1 MPSHLAQNL
10 GTLTS
15 YGKSV
20 ADICRRA
27 NLNRTQFNRYLAGQ
41 SQPSLQTLRRIC
53 DFFGVDEHEIF
64 MAPDAFREL
73 VRLRPPLLTARD
85 PATSFAQRLFL
96 NQSKPAAQTGYYQA
110 YLTDPADPSNVY
122 IHLVK
127 LSQSGRGTA
136 VKIIARYPRD
146 QINLP
151 KRLKF
156 EGIATQQAGR
166 LFCVIQE
173 SKMRKS
179 TSCIVLSLG
188 DFDNATT
195 LDGLILGTEPETGNE
210 ITTYQ
215 TIWRYLGK
223 APDLRAAIKRCGVSP
238 ASGKSTDLA
247 N

>member
-1 MPSHLAQNL
+1 MPSNLSQNL
-10 GTLTS
+10 STLTS
-15 YGKSV
+15 YGNSV

-27 NLNRTQFNRYLAGQ
+27 NLNRTQFNRYLTGQ

-64 MAPDAFREL
+64 IAPEAFREL
-73 VRLRPPLLTARD
+73 VRLRPPMLAARD
-85 PATSFAQRLFL
+85 PATGFARRLFL
-96 NQSKPAAQTGYYQA
+96 NQSEPAAQTGYYQG

-122 IHLVK
+122 VQLVK
-127 LSQSGRGTA
+127 VAQSGRGTA

-173 SKMRKS
+173 SKIRKS

-188 DFDNATT
+188 DFDNSTT
-195 LDGLILGTEPETGNE
+195 LAGLILGTEPETGNE

-215 TIWRYLGK
+215 TVWRYLGK
-223 APDLRAAIKRCGVSP
+223 TPDLRAALKRCGVYLAAEAP
-238 ASGKSTDLA
+238 ADLTK
-247 N
+247 

>member
-1 MPSHLAQNL
+1 MSSNLARNL
-10 GTLTS
+10 ATLTS

-20 ADICRRA
+20 AEICRRA

-64 MAPDAFREL
+64 MAPEAFREL
-73 VRLRPPLLTARD
+73 VRLRPPTLTERD
-85 PATSFAQRLFL
+85 PATSFAQRLFF
-96 NQSKPAAQTGYYQA
+96 NQTKPAAPTGYYQG
-110 YLTDPADPSNVY
+110 YLTDPSDPSNVY
-122 IHLVK
+122 VQLIKVA
-127 LSQSGRGTA
+127 QSGRGTA
-136 VKIIARYPRD
+136 VKIIARYSQD

-188 DFDNATT
+188 DFEDATT
-195 LDGLILGTEPETGNE
+195 LDGVILGTEPETGND
-210 ITTYQ
+210 ISIYQ
-215 TIWRYLGK
+215 TVWRYLGK
-223 APDLRAAIKRCGVSP
+223 APDLRAALDRCGVYP
-238 ASGKSTDLA
+238 AGRI
-247 N
+247 NPY